1 MYATE
6 YGLNSLDKVIIRDM
20 HVHEYKWLQLSV
32 TGE

>member
-6 YGLNSLDKVIIRDM
+6 YRLNSLDKVIIRDM
-20 HVHEYKWLQLSV
+20 DVHEYKWLELNV